1 MNYIQPLKL
10 DSKLGK
16 SFRTSHQTLCLQ
28 LAGQRRELCVNLFL
42 HRDELCVID
51 WKTSLKPK
59 PSLADCYDF
68 PLQAAAYAGAV
79 NQDPHYPIKVVITG
93 RKGKEIW
100 LA

>member
-1 MNYIQPLKL
+1 M
-10 DSKLGK
+10 
-16 SFRTSHQTLCLQ
+16 
-28 LAGQRRELCVNLFL
+28 
-42 HRDELCVID
+42 ID